1 MEEKSLGTV
10 LPDEALVRAGLA
22 LVSELS
28 LPAVLSKIV
37 ELACSVS
44 GARYGALGV
53 VAPDRSIEEFV
64 TYGVTDQE
72 RRAIGRL
79 PHGHGILG
87 ALIEEGHTLRLP
99 RLQDDPRSV
108 GFPPNHPPMTTFLG
122 VPLRVRGLIYGNLY
136 LTEKHGGEPFTQ
148 DDEDA
153 VVRLATFAA
162 VAVQNARSYRDAEA
176 ARLRMEAVQEVTAAI
191 LAGKDRDEVLT
202 LVATRARELVGA
214 SLATIVVPS
223 GAKDLVVRV
232 AVGERARELTGM
244 RFEAAGSA
252 SNQVMADRRPLL
264 IADAESDDRVHQ
276 PVVRIGGIGPALMI
290 PLAAGVST
298 FGTLCVAN
306 RRGGP
311 SFTDDHR
318 HLLETFAGQAAVAI
332 DYANLRRELER
343 LLLVE
348 ERERIAKELHDDII
362 QSLFAE
368 GMSLQALEAMV
379 ADDAVRARLS
389 LAVDNLDRVIRD
401 LRNYIFGLRPGVAAD
416 RHLDVAFRALASD
429 FGEGSGISFEVRTDP
444 DAVAHFAG
452 RAPDIVSF
460 AREAISNAVRH
471 AGATR
476 IDIVFGIAGVE
487 AILEIAD
494 NGSGFDPSA
503 VEGKGHGMANL
514 RDRAA
519 VVGGSVE
526 IESAPSGGTCVRLRM
541 PI

>member
-1 MEEKSLGTV
+1 M

-28 LPAVLSKIV
+28 LPHVLAKIV

-64 TYGVTDQE
+64 TYGVTDAE
-72 RRAIGRL
+72 RAQIGRL

-87 ALIEEGHTLRLP
+87 ALIEEGHTLRLA

-122 VPLRVRGLIYGNLY
+122 VPVRVRGRIYGNLY
-136 LTEKHGGEPFTQ
+136 LTEKHGAAVFTQ

-191 LAGKDRDEVLT
+191 LAGSERDDVLT
-202 LVATRARELVGA
+202 LVATRARELVNS

-223 GAKDLVVRV
+223 GSTDLVVRV
-232 AVGERARELTGM
+232 AVGHRAGELLGM
-244 RFEAAGSA
+244 RFNGTGSA
-252 SNQVMADRRPLL
+252 SAQVMQSRTPTL
-264 IADAESDDRVHQ
+264 IADAESDSRFHQ
-276 PVVRIGGIGPALMI
+276 PVVRIGGIGPALLI
-290 PLAAGVST
+290 PLAAGAAT
-298 FGTLCVAN
+298 LGTLCVAN
-306 RRGGP
+306 VRGGS
-311 SFTDDHR
+311 SFNDDDR
-318 HLLETFAGQAAVAI
+318 KLLETFAGQAAVAI
-332 DYANLRRELER
+332 DYANIRAELER
-343 LLLVE
+343 LMVVD

-368 GMSLQALEAMV
+368 GMGLQALEAMV
-379 ADDAVRARLS
+379 TDDAVRARLS
-389 LAVDNLDRVIRD
+389 QSVDNLDRVIRD

-416 RHLDVAFRALASD
+416 RHLDAALRALASG
-429 FGEGSGISFEVRTDP
+429 FGEGSAIVFHVHTEP
-444 DAVAHFAG
+444 DAVSHYAG

-471 AGATR
+471 SSATR
-476 IDIVFGIAGVE
+476 LDISFRSAGME
-487 AILEIAD
+487 AVLEVAD
-494 NGSGFDPSA
+494 NGTGFDPVA
-503 VEGKGHGMANL
+503 AEGVGDGLNNL
-514 RDRAA
+514 RARSRSL
-519 VVGGSVE
+519 GGRFE
-526 IESAPSGGTCVRLRM
+526 LESTPGGGTIVRVRI

>member
-1 MEEKSLGTV
+1 M

-28 LPAVLSKIV
+28 LPSVLSKIV

-53 VAPDRSIEEFV
+53 IAPDRSIEEFV
-64 TYGVTDQE
+64 TYGVTDDE
-72 RRAIGRL
+72 RAAIGRL

-122 VPLRVRGLIYGNLY
+122 VPVRVRGRIYGNLY
-136 LTEKHGGEPFTQ
+136 LTEKHGGAPFSQ
-148 DDEDA
+148 RDEDA

-162 VAVQNARSYRDAEA
+162 VAVQNARSYHDAEA
-176 ARLRMEAVQEVTAAI
+176 ARQRMEAVQEVTAAI
-191 LAGKDRDEVLT
+191 LTGKDRDEVLS
-202 LVATRARELVGA
+202 LIATRARELVGA

-232 AVGERARELTGM
+232 AVGARASELLGM

-252 SNQVMADRRPLL
+252 SGDVMSERRPLL
-264 IADAESDDRVHQ
+264 IPDAESDGRIHQ

-290 PLAAGVST
+290 PLAAGVSI

-311 SFTDDHR
+311 SFTDEHR
-318 HLLETFAGQAAVAI
+318 RLLETFAVQAAVAI
-332 DYANLRRELER
+332 DYSNMRRELER
-343 LLLVE
+343 LMVVD

-379 ADDAVRARLS
+379 VDDAVRARLS
-389 LAVDNLDRVIRD
+389 QAVDNLDRVIRD

-416 RHLDVAFRALASD
+416 RHLDVALRALAGD
-429 FGEGSGISFEVRTDP
+429 FGEGASMALDVRTDP
-444 DAVAHFAG
+444 DTVAHFAG

-471 AGATR
+471 SGATR
-476 IDIVFGIAGVE
+476 IDIMFGAAGVE
-487 AILEIAD
+487 AILEVAD
-494 NGSGFDPSA
+494 DGSGFDPSA
-503 VEGKGHGMANL
+503 VEGKGQGMANL

-519 VVGGSVE
+519 ALGGTME
-526 IESAPSGGTCVRLRM
+526 IESTASRGTCVRLRM